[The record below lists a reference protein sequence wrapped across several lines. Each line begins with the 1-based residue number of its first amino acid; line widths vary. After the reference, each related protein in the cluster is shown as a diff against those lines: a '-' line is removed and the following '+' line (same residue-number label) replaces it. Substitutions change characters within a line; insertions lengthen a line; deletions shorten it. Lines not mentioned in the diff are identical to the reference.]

1 MKKRKNIA
9 NRALIVALVWGVL
22 FWVSIVCL
30 FIKKISLYPRIAI
43 IACFLI
49 LTVYGI
55 FIGKKIYNE
64 SKE

>member
-22 FWVSIVCL
+22 FWASIGCL
-30 FIKKISLYPRIAI
+30 FFFMISLYLRIAI
-43 IACFLI
+43 IVCFLI

-55 FIGKKIYNE
+55 YIGKEIYNE

>member
-9 NRALIVALVWGVL
+9 NRALIVALVWG
-22 FWVSIVCL
+22 SIGCL
-30 FIKKISLYPRIAI
+30 FIKKISLYLRIAI
-43 IACFLI
+43 IVCFLI

-55 FIGKKIYNE
+55 YIGKEIYNE

>member
-1 MKKRKNIA
+1 MKKQKNIA

-22 FWVSIVCL
+22 FWASIGCL